1 MSTCPYPC
9 WLSTYPTSLPLIPLA
24 RRLISASR
32 WIPRE
37 TERSPHI
44 MVCALPQPAPAASAS
59 QLPRPSSSRE
69 KDKPPQP
76 AQSRRDCTAPS
87 WLCCCN
93 PARVPWS
100 FLSHASVRLS
110 WAESEPVQ
118 HQKSGDLAHRCTS
131 ASSSGGARIAP
142 YPRHAMTVP
151 SLTCA
156 PHLCSSV
163 ARLPLTT
170 FSRPSQDRSSR
181 CLDGCS
187 RGWVQSPAPT

>member
-1 MSTCPYPC
+1 M
-9 WLSTYPTSLPLIPLA
+9 ILA
-24 RRLISASR
+24 VSR
-32 WIPRE
+32 PIVGRDGEGWAVGFQ
-37 TERSPHI
+37 

-59 QLPRPSSSRE
+59 HLPRPSSSRE

-118 HQKSGDLAHRCTS
+118 HQKWRLGTPLHVSKLVGWCAHRSLPSPCDDRS
-131 ASSSGGARIAP
+131 IPGLCPAP
-142 YPRHAMTVP
+142 LLVRCPA
-151 SLTCA
+151 A
-156 PHLCSSV
+156 PHDL
-163 ARLPLTT
+163 LTPLTGP
-170 FSRPSQDRSSR
+170 F
-181 CLDGCS
+181 
-187 RGWVQSPAPT
+187 